1 MTVRTHQRYRNTNTY
16 FHKNDSPAQIKRR
29 SSNENVHAV
38 YITYL
43 KSRMTFFQQNK
54 QVQYSTAHKKSKGT
68 LAFILKK
75 C

>member
-1 MTVRTHQRYRNTNTY
+1 MRMY
-16 FHKNDSPAQIKRR
+16 I
-29 SSNENVHAV
+29 VHAV